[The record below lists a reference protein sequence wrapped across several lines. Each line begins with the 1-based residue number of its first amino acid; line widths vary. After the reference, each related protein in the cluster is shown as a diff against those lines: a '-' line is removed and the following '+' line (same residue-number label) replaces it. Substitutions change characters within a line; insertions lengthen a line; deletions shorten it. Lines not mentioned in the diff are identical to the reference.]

1 MDKRIQELIDR
12 TKIKFGLDNY
22 YLKRQSLNRDVD
34 IFNVTSYTLCM
45 EWFPKHITEIEDDD
59 SNPDGTAVIE
69 IDVNS
74 PKYKRVIFVMDK
86 TYATN
91 GVSFANLG
99 TNDIIKWIEQETGFI
114 YGKQFQLDQEEEGEL
129 YFKEGIDGVA
139 VSPSGYIELE
149 FDKEGKLILFAVDGQ
164 FSSKEMVKEE
174 TYTLSLEEVKHL
186 VMEQLMLVEFP
197 SDEQEKR
204 IPVYVVDEIYIT
216 NDGTSTI
223 PFEFIVDVRS
233 YLKIDKTII
242 WDEPIDK
249 SFARKTVSLTEDVS
263 AEQAFASEPSPASF
277 PITKEE
283 KEKCLMAVEKLLR
296 QEYPD
301 ETGKWILKTLNRDQ
315 GYIHAVVKASH
326 QDNPVYIFQRKLVII
341 IDAKSLKAVN
351 YIDNKPLWEMYN
363 DQFQAPDKVTITKEE
378 AFEKLED
385 LFELKPYYVYDFE
398 QKKYLLCGELD
409 CQYGVHAGSGEVIS
423 LSDL

>member
-1 MDKRIQELIDR
+1 MDKRIQVLIDR

-22 YLKRQSLNRDVD
+22 YLQNHSLNRNVD
-34 IFNVTSYTLCM
+34 IFNVTSYTLSM
-45 EWFPKHITEIEDDD
+45 EWFPKHITELEDDD

-69 IDVNS
+69 IDVHSHKFN
-74 PKYKRVIFVMDK
+74 RVIFVMGE
-86 TYATN
+86 TYANN
-91 GVSFANLG
+91 GVLFPNLD
-99 TNDIIKWIEQETGFI
+99 TKAIIKWIEQETGFI

-129 YFKEGIDGVA
+129 YFKECIDGVA
-139 VSPSGYIELE
+139 VSPSGTIEIE

-164 FSSKEMVKEE
+164 FASKEMIKEE
-174 TYTLSLEEVKHL
+174 PYTLIFEKVKHL
-186 VMEQLMLVEFP
+186 AMEQLKLVEFP

-204 IPVYVVDEIYIT
+204 IPVYAVDEIYIT

-223 PFEFIVDVRS
+223 PFEFLVDVMS
-233 YLKIDKTII
+233 YLKIDKTIF
-242 WDEPIDK
+242 WNDSIDK
-249 SFARKTVSLTEDVS
+249 PFARKTVSLTEDIS
-263 AEQAFASEPSPASF
+263 AEQAFSCEPSPASF
-277 PITKEE
+277 PITKKEE
-283 KEKCLMAVEKLLR
+283 EKCLMAVKELLR

-301 ETGKWILKTLNRDQ
+301 DTGKWILKTLNRDQ
-315 GYIHAVVKASH
+315 GYIHAVLRASD

-341 IDAKSLKAVN
+341 IDAKSLQAVN
-351 YIDNKPLWEMYN
+351 YIDNKSVWEMYN

-378 AFEKLED
+378 AFEKIKELC
-385 LFELKPYYVYDFE
+385 ELKPYYVYDFE